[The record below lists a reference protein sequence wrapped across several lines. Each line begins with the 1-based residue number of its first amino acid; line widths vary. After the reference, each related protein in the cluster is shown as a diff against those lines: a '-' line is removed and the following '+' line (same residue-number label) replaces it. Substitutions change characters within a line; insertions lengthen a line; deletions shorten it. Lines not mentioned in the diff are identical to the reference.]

1 MSKKLLIT
9 LVVIGAMTISGV
21 ASAANHIGV
30 GYYFQGDGRG
40 LTLKGELALT
50 DVVDLGIDYFGIE
63 NAGWADIWASM
74 DLKEFGDALV
84 GAYGGVR
91 LYTAGGTSP
100 DLLIGVW
107 GEQPVHPQLMVYGD
121 AGLGVRLG
129 AGSAKAWLEA
139 VGGIMADVY
148 DPFRSSITG
157 NLTSTP
163 FMSFHSIFSLIV
175 LSHAMWLVR
184 PSMDRPINSQLSSRK
199 SSCIDANVM
208 NSVVHTGVKSAG
220 WLNRITHLPL

>member
-84 GAYGGVR
+84 GVYGGVR

-148 DPFRSSITG
+148 DPFWLAGEVIFKTQDAPSTTG
-157 NLTSTP
+157 
-163 FMSFHSIFSLIV
+163 FRV
-175 LSHAMWLVR
+175 LVG
-184 PSMDRPINSQLSSRK
+184 MDF
-199 SSCIDANVM
+199 
-208 NSVVHTGVKSAG
+208 
-220 WLNRITHLPL
+220 